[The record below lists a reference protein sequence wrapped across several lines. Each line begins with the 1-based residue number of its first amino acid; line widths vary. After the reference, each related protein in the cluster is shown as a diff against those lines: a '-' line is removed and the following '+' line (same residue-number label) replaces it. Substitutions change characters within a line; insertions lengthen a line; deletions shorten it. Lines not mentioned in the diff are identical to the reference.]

1 MPDETFTGTYPQKG
15 LIMSNPKLRHA
26 QVQTTGPL
34 GSHAAG
40 FEKHLRELGYKSG
53 DRLLRLMAEMS
64 QWLAENGLGAS
75 GLTTT
80 SAEKFLSARR
90 VEVGSNSLS
99 MRGLA
104 PVLDYLVSINV
115 IALVDSADPKTPTG
129 LLIARYR
136 QYLIEQRGLAAP
148 SIRNYVEVANSF
160 LLYLAME
167 NEADLATLATPAI
180 TQFILAECGRC
191 KASSAKSTTT
201 RLRSL
206 LRFLHTEGLIADA
219 LDKAVLS
226 VASWRLSS
234 LPKMLKPAEM
244 ARLLKSCDR
253 RTAIGRRDFA
263 VLTLLSRL
271 GLRAGEVARLQLADV
286 DWAQGELTILGKGGR
301 RDRLPMPIDVGDAI
315 VGWLCRGRPRCA
327 NKSVFLTTRAPRRE
341 LSSGGI
347 SAIVSRACDRAGVAR
362 VGAHRLR
369 HTAASTILQAGGT
382 LGEVGQVLRHNDH
395 DTTSIYAKVDRRALV
410 AVVQP
415 WPGSRP

>member
-64 QWLAENGLGAS
+64 QWLAKNGLGAS

-80 SAEKFLSARR
+80 SAEEFLSASR
-90 VEVGSNSLS
+90 VKVGSNSLS

-160 LLYLAME
+160 LSYLALE

-180 TQFILAECGRC
+180 LGRMRIEPHLETSVVDLA
-191 KASSAKSTTT
+191 
-201 RLRSL
+201 
-206 LRFLHTEGLIADA
+206 F
-219 LDKAVLS
+219 
-226 VASWRLSS
+226 
-234 LPKMLKPAEM
+234 
-244 ARLLKSCDR
+244 
-253 RTAIGRRDFA
+253 
-263 VLTLLSRL
+263 
-271 GLRAGEVARLQLADV
+271 
-286 DWAQGELTILGKGGR
+286 
-301 RDRLPMPIDVGDAI
+301 
-315 VGWLCRGRPRCA
+315 
-327 NKSVFLTTRAPRRE
+327 
-341 LSSGGI
+341 
-347 SAIVSRACDRAGVAR
+347 
-362 VGAHRLR
+362 
-369 HTAASTILQAGGT
+369 
-382 LGEVGQVLRHNDH
+382 
-395 DTTSIYAKVDRRALV
+395 
-410 AVVQP
+410 
-415 WPGSRP
+415 